1 MFESFLK
8 LNLPTK
14 IAVIFILSLIALPFI
29 IYLMRWLKGNAKI
42 LLDRINFKLGEKVE
56 GSFVINSKKILK
68 ADRVT
73 VSLLC
78 FLHHTNR
85 KKQSTRGLLIYQDKK
100 IISQNMRLRRGKTIL
115 PFSIEIPN
123 EHPEYKGINIT
134 DSLSDLGLESNA
146 EMINGF
152 ATKLIGRQRPEWQIF
167 CEVEME
173 GINFEV
179 TERVFVK

>member
-1 MFESFLK
+1 
-8 LNLPTK
+8 
-14 IAVIFILSLIALPFI
+14 
-29 IYLMRWLKGNAKI
+29 
-42 LLDRINFKLGEKVE
+42 
-56 GSFVINSKKILK
+56 
-68 ADRVT
+68 
-73 VSLLC
+73 
-78 FLHHTNR
+78 
-85 KKQSTRGLLIYQDKK
+85 
-100 IISQNMRLRRGKTIL
+100 MRLRRGKTIL